1 MRIEVEPTFA
11 ESLIEEARRG
21 DLLQQ
26 DRIKRAL
33 LAQEGVHR
41 AFEQFKSLLSLPQ
54 SFAIE
59 MKAILSLSD
68 VASRQADGY
77 FECDAGGLSFEIAP
91 PEVEGNGNHR
101 AIKASSRA
109 QYVACLPEARLRGGS
124 AAIEIGDAILF
135 DDEMGPDLDPAIFA
149 RRGGEAWTIV
159 PGDDLPALELDEAI
173 MLLGPRASG
182 FGAWLWEYLAGIVSA
197 DATGKIA

>member
-1 MRIEVEPTFA
+1 MTCCSRTASNAHF
-11 ESLIEEARRG
+11 
-21 DLLQQ
+21 
-26 DRIKRAL
+26 L
-33 LAQEGVHR
+33 LAMVCI
-41 AFEQFKSLLSLPQ
+41 APFEQYKSLLALPQ
-54 SFAIE
+54 ALTLE
-59 MKAILSLSD
+59 PKAILGLFS
-68 VASRQADGY
+68 VVSRQAEGY
-77 FECDAGGLSFEIAP
+77 FEIDAGGLGFEIAP

-135 DDEMGPDLDPAIFA
+135 DDEVGPDLDPAIFV

-197 DATGKIA
+197 DATGKLPKVPLLIDGGLGRNHVAA